1 MCCLPVL
8 VPVIEMAAQMQ
19 GHDGVDAA
27 QWIYFK
33 IDEITTETSLVS
45 WASIEVLNRVASDHN

>member
-1 MCCLPVL
+1 MCCLPAL

-45 WASIEVLNRVASDHN
+45 WARHRSAQQGGLRP